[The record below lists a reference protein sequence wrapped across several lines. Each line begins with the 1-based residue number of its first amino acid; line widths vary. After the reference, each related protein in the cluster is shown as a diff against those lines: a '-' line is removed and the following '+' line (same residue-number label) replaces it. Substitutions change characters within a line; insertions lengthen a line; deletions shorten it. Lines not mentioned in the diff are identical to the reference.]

1 MVAWYDG
8 AYLVSIMEGLRVSAL
23 AAFVMLGCL
32 ASATYARAQ
41 SQTLEQTLRLMCEGI
56 RESGDDPANTK
67 RESLTIQLEIS
78 PTGFVN
84 SHNLVLY
91 AHKQST
97 VLPKFR
103 VAPDTID
110 FYAQYDTEE
119 SAFTSRFDIS
129 RVTGF
134 AHEAQTISPKQG
146 KPYTVTGEYRCK
158 KVDKLVF

>member
-1 MVAWYDG
+1 MV
-8 AYLVSIMEGLRVSAL
+8 
-23 AAFVMLGCL
+23 GCL
-32 ASATYARAQ
+32 AAATYAHAQ

-56 RESGDDPANTK
+56 RESGDDPANMK

-91 AHKQST
+91 AHRQGS

-103 VAPDTID
+103 VDPDTID
-110 FYAQYDTEE
+110 FDAQYDTEE

-129 RVTGF
+129 RVTGV
-134 AHEAQTISPKQG
+134 AHEAQAVSPKQG
-146 KPYTVTGEYRCK
+146 KPYIVTGEYRCK
-158 KVDKLVF
+158 KVDKLTF